1 MIVIKNFIIDEDKVL
16 AKIEVSKSKP
26 RKENRFQRKMKEMME
41 QAEQQKQMQAKQGRK
56 KK

>member
-1 MIVIKNFIIDEDKVL
+1 MIVIKNYIIDEEKVL

-41 QAEQQKQMQAKQGRK
+41 QAEQQKQKQNRR
-56 KK
+56 